1 MEASHQQL
9 FKSYFTH
16 EWKDG
21 AVRACQGTA
30 ICWTPVAFA
39 NATAPWIAA
48 ATMTVGRPGLA
59 QCRGQNPG
67 RKERLRCQAAAS
79 CDTSSY
85 VNQIAAALLAH
96 QLAAVRSCTVRISN
110 KSAAMR
116 MDALSKLHG

>member
-1 MEASHQQL
+1 MPRTESG
-9 FKSYFTH
+9 K
-16 EWKDG
+16 K
-21 AVRACQGTA
+21 GT
-30 ICWTPVAFA
+30 IEMSGCS
-39 NATAPWIAA
+39 
-48 ATMTVGRPGLA
+48 
-59 QCRGQNPG
+59 
-67 RKERLRCQAAAS
+67 AAAS